1 MRELRLVL
9 QGLRFGMLLQLAV
22 GPVCLF
28 VLGSSFTDGF
38 RQALSAVAAVALV
51 DTAFIALSAL
61 GAAALLAKPFARRA
75 ARAVG
80 GLVLCLFGADT
91 LLGAL
96 GITLLPGIRLFAP
109 TQGRGLFAQALLL
122 TASNPL
128 TILFWGGALAA
139 KVAENHWRTGQ
150 LLCFALG
157 CVLATALFLSAVA
170 ALGGALAGKLPFIAV
185 RVLNAAVGGALIA
198 FGLRLLL
205 CREVQAAVGG
215 NSGTV

>member
-1 MRELRLVL
+1 MRPMRTLW

-28 VLGSSFTDGF
+28 VLSASFTVGF
-38 RQALSAVAAVALV
+38 GQAMAAVVAVALV
-51 DTAFIALSAL
+51 DAVYITLSAL
-61 GAAALLAKPFARRA
+61 GAAALLAKPGARRA
-75 ARAVG
+75 AQAVG
-80 GLVLCLFGADT
+80 GAVLCLFGADA

-96 GITLLPGIRLFAP
+96 GISLLPGVRLFAP
-109 TQGRGLFAQALLL
+109 AQGGGLFMQALLL

-139 KVAENHWRTGQ
+139 RVAENQWNRWQ

-157 CVLATALFLSAVA
+157 CMLATALFLTAVA
-170 ALGGALAGKLPFIAV
+170 ALGGALTGSLPQAAILA
-185 RVLNAAVGGALIA
+185 LNAVVGAVLIA

-205 CREVQAAVGG
+205 RRETKKQEI
-215 NSGTV
+215 TFD